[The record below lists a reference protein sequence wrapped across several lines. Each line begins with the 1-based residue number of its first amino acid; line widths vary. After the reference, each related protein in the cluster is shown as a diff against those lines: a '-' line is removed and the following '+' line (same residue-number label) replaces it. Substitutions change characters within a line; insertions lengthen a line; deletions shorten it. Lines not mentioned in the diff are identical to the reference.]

1 MKAYDDE
8 QFAKENIAEE
18 SYTAEN
24 ITVLND
30 LEAVRRRPA
39 MYIGTTDSAGLHHLV
54 YEVVDN
60 SVDEAQAG
68 YCDRIEIIL
77 HIDNSVTVV
86 DNGRGIPVDI
96 HPEMGRPAAEVVLTM
111 LHAGG
116 KFGDGVYKVSGGL
129 HGVGVSV
136 VNALSQY
143 LELEVWRDGKA
154 YMQTFSKGIPTA
166 DLKQTGTT
174 DKRGT
179 RVRFLPDSEIFPK
192 IEFSFE
198 QLIQRFRELAFL
210 NPGLLFIFNDEQ
222 VDKVQELKFDGG
234 ITEFIRFVNRGKNVL
249 HKDPVFIQGERSGV
263 LVELGIQYND
273 TYSDTMHSFANCIN
287 TREGG
292 THVSGFKSA
301 LTRTINT
308 YISLHGLAK
317 NIKDVALTGDDVR
330 EGLAAVLSVRIPN
343 NMQPQFEGQTK
354 TKLGNS
360 EVKGIVESL
369 VNEQLAS
376 YFEENPSVA
385 RVIAEKGI
393 DALRAREAARKAKE
407 LTRRKGFLNG
417 YSLPGKLAD
426 CQEKDAALTELF
438 LVEGDSAGGPAKQ
451 GRDRRHQAVLPL
463 RGKVLNVEK
472 ARDEKILAN
481 EEMKIIIAAI
491 GAGVGIEDFNLEK
504 LRYHKVI
511 VMCDADVDGS
521 HIRTLLLTF
530 FYRKMLPLIENGH
543 LYIAQPPLF
552 KIKKGR
558 KESYVK
564 DEKELNFFVMQSAS
578 EEAQIVLNNG
588 KKIIKNEELFKKL
601 LALADF
607 EINMKKLESKGYPEF
622 IISTL
627 LRANASGREFFI
639 SSVQLE
645 KLLKELSLYNIQ
657 LSGVEFNEEY
667 KLNQIAFSDPIRG
680 IHNQKIGWR
689 LVTYPEYQQALNLYQ
704 ELEFLFNGQVIIKT
718 KEKEE
723 TVNSWKAAFQ
733 IFQMEGKQGLTI
745 TRFKGLGEMN
755 ADQLW
760 ETTMNP
766 QTRTL
771 LQIKIE
777 DALEADSI
785 FSILMGEQVEPRKA
799 FIISHA
805 LEVKN
810 LDI

>member
-8 QFAKENIAEE
+8 AFDKENVAEE

-24 ITVLND
+24 IKVLRD
-30 LEAVRRRPA
+30 LEAVRKRPA

-54 YEVVDN
+54 HEVVDN

-68 YCDRIEIIL
+68 YCDRIDVIL
-77 HIDNSVTVV
+77 HIDNSVTVI
-86 DNGRGIPVDI
+86 DNGRGIPVDV
-96 HPEMGRPAAEVVLTM
+96 HPEIGRPAAEVVLTM

-136 VNALSQY
+136 VNALSQN

-154 YMQTFSKGIPTA
+154 YVQTFSKGA
-166 DLKQTGTT
+166 VSSDLKEIGTT

-179 RVRFLPDSEIFPK
+179 RVRFLPDGEIFPK
-192 IEFSFE
+192 IEFSHE
-198 QLIQRFRELAFL
+198 LLVQRFRELAFL
-210 NPGLLFIFNDEQ
+210 NPGLLIVFNDEQ
-222 VDKVQELKFDGG
+222 VEKVQEFRFSGG
-234 ITEFIRFVNRGKNVL
+234 IVEFVRFVNRGKEVL
-249 HKDPVFIQGERSGV
+249 HKDPVFIHGERSGV
-263 LVELGIQYND
+263 LVEVGIQYND
-273 TYSDTMHSFANCIN
+273 TYSDIMHSFANCIN

-292 THVSGFKSA
+292 THVSGFKAA
-301 LTRTINT
+301 LTRTINS
-308 YISLHGLAK
+308 YISQHGLGK

-330 EGLAAVLSVRIPN
+330 EGLTAVLSVKIPN

-376 YFEENPSVA
+376 FFEENPSVA
-385 RVIAEKGI
+385 KVIAEKGTE
-393 DALRAREAARKAKE
+393 ALRAREAARKAKE

-426 CQEKDAALTELF
+426 CQEKDATLTELF

-472 ARDEKILAN
+472 ARDEKILGN
-481 EEMKIIIAAI
+481 EEMKMMITAV

-511 VMCDADVDGS
+511 IMCDADVDGS

-530 FYRKMLPLIENGH
+530 FYRKMPPLIENGH

-564 DEKELNFFVMQSAS
+564 DEKELNYYVMQSATD
-578 EEAQIVLNNG
+578 EAQIILNNG
-588 KKIIKNEELFKKL
+588 KRIRNDELFKKS
-601 LALADF
+601 LALFDF
-607 EINMKKLESKGYPEF
+607 DANMKKLESKGYPEF
-622 IISTL
+622 IIIAL
-627 LRANASGREFFI
+627 LRANAAGREFFI
-639 SSVQLE
+639 SPKNLE
-645 KLLKELSLYNIQ
+645 KLHEELTENNIQ
-657 LSGVEFNEEY
+657 MSKVEFNDEY
-667 KLNQIAFSDPIRG
+667 KLYQLTFSDPIRG
-680 IHNQKIGWR
+680 IQNQKISWR
-689 LVTYPEYQQALNLYQ
+689 MVTYPEYHQLLNLYH
-704 ELEFLFNGQVIIKT
+704 ELEIIINGQLIIKT
-718 KEKEE
+718 KDKEE
-723 TVNSWKAAFQ
+723 PAGSWRSALQ
-733 IFQMEGKQGLTI
+733 ILQQEGKRGITI

-771 LQIKIE
+771 LQVRIE
-777 DALEADSI
+777 DAIEADSI
-785 FSILMGEQVEPRKA
+785 FSTLMGEQVEPRKA